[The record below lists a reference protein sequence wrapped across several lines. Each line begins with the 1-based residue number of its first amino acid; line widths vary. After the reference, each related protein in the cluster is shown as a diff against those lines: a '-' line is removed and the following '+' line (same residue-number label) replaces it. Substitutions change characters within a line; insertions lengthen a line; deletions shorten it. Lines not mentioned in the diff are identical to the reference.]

1 MFLAPRPTSWFRPRL
16 TISATAMAFACA
28 LALAPAQRAYA
39 SPPPWTND
47 PFSYYADKGAPLPN
61 VLREFAASFSLALD
75 ISPQVTGRVTGR
87 FQAGSPTEFLNQ
99 LGGVY
104 GFQWFTHA
112 GTLFVSRGS
121 EMTSAS
127 ISASGAS
134 IGTMRQALTSLG
146 ILDQRFGWGELPEQG
161 LALVSGP
168 PAYVALVKRTVA
180 ELPLVSGGQQV
191 AVFRLKHASVD
202 DRTITYRDRQIT
214 TMGLAQ
220 MLRNLIS
227 GGSAEVPGVSGDTL
241 SRLVAPLRASG
252 TPQSAP
258 LPATQSRLPQAPA
271 LSGGAMAGTEQAE
284 NQAARE
290 EPQAGSPRRRSPSI
304 QADSRINALVIQD
317 TPDRLPMYKALID
330 QLDIPTALIEIE
342 ALIIDVNSSRLDEL
356 GIAWGGRKGGTAA
369 GFGDVSASADS
380 ISIGAARAGSGIS
393 TSTTVLNAA
402 NYLVAR
408 IRALENLG
416 EASIQSRPSILTMDN
431 TGALLDLS
439 ETFYV
444 RTSGERVASVTPVT
458 TAVTLKVTPRLIERG
473 EIGPTVRLDV
483 DIEDG
488 KIQEE
493 MIDSIPLVKRTTIS
507 TQALVGENQTLLIGG
522 YNTQHLIQKNKRVPV
537 LGEIPLLGTLFSHK
551 VEDYQARER
560 LFLIKPRVVTLPRP
574 EATSQAGDAVP
585 RIVAP
590 AGRIPSDA
598 ASDAGSPVQ
607 ATTPPDIP
615 APVVNPP
622 ATPFKLMK
630 PVSRFKPVQP
640 SSFPA
645 SGEFHDSAP
654 W

>member
-1 MFLAPRPTSWFRPRL
+1 MSLAPRPTFWTRPRL
-16 TISATAMAFACA
+16 TISATATAIAFACA
-28 LALAPAQRAYA
+28 LAFAAAPQAHA

-47 PFSYYADKGAPLPN
+47 PFNYYADKGAPLPN
-61 VLREFAASFSLALD
+61 VLREFAGSFSLALD

-87 FQAGSPTEFLNQ
+87 FQASSPTEFLNQ

-134 IGTMRQALTSLG
+134 IGSMRQALSSLG
-146 ILDQRFGWGELPEQG
+146 VLDQRFGWGELPEQG

-214 TMGLAQ
+214 TIGLAQ

-227 GGSAEVPGVSGDTL
+227 GGSAEVPGVSGDSL

-252 TPQSAP
+252 NPQSAP
-258 LPATQSRLPQAPA
+258 LLATQSRLPQAPS
-271 LSGGAMAGTEQAE
+271 LSGGAMAGIEQAE

-290 EPQAGSPRRRSPSI
+290 APQTGSPRRRAPSI
-304 QADSRINALVIQD
+304 QADSRLNALVIQD

-330 QLDIPTALIEIE
+330 QLDVPTALIEIE
-342 ALIIDVNSSRLDEL
+342 ALIIDVNSTRLDEL

-369 GFGDVSASADS
+369 GFGDVSASTNS

-393 TSTTVLNAA
+393 TSTTLLNAG

-416 EASIQSRPSILTMDN
+416 EASIQSRPSILTLDN

-439 ETFYV
+439 ETFYA

-458 TAVTLKVTPRLIERG
+458 VGTTLKVTPRFIDAG
-473 EIGPTVRLDV
+473 ELGPTVQLDV

-488 KIQEE
+488 QIQEVLV
-493 MIDSIPLVKRTTIS
+493 DDLPTVKRTTVS

-522 YNTQHLIQKNKRVPV
+522 YNTQHLKQKNERVPV
-537 LGEIPLLGTLFSHK
+537 LGEIPLLGALFSHK
-551 VEDYQARER
+551 VDDYQARER

-574 EATSQAGDAVP
+574 EPASQAGDAVP
-585 RIVAP
+585 RIAAP
-590 AGRIPSDA
+590 AGRSPSDL
-598 ASDAGSPVQ
+598 GNPGQV
-607 ATTPPDIP
+607 TTPPDIP

-622 ATPFKLMK
+622 AAPFKLVK
-630 PVSRFKPVQP
+630 PVSRIKPVQP
-640 SSFPA
+640 GSLPA
-645 SGEFHDSAP
+645 SGEFHDSVP
-654 W
+654 